1 MTPPDPSKLRLEGVM
16 DGPTLPRFVND
27 LVAA

>member
-1 MTPPDPSKLRLEGVM
+1 MTPPDPSNLRLKGVM
-16 DGPTLPRFVND
+16 DGPALPRFVND

>member
-1 MTPPDPSKLRLEGVM
+1 MRPPDPSNLRLEGVM
-16 DGPTLPRFVND
+16 DGPTLARFVND